1 MLAGPEPFVGLRVLV
16 RGQQVARS
24 SENSSYVR
32 RIKEMGPTP

>member
-24 SENSSYVR
+24 SESSSYVR